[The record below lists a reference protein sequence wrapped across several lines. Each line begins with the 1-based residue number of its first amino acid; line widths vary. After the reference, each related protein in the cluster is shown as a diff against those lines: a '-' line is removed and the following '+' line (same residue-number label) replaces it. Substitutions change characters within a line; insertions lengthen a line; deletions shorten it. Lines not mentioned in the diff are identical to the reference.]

1 MRKFVLAILLV
12 VFAPPICTAA
22 GTWSSASVS
31 NEFGTRNYKLWTPTN
46 YQPGNS
52 IPLVLMLHGC
62 SQNPDDFA
70 AGTQMNWLADQYK
83 FFAVYPEQP
92 SSANGTSCWNWF
104 LPEHQTRAAG
114 EPALLAAIVAQVK
127 SQNSVRPNRVFVAGM
142 SAGAAMSVI
151 MAATYPDVFAGVGA
165 SAGLEFRAANDL
177 TSGLVAQ
184 QIGGPDPNQQGQLAF
199 LQMGSRARKMP
210 TIVFHGSLD
219 PTVNNVNGTQIIAQ
233 WAQTNDLIDDQ
244 IDNNSVDQAADQT
257 LSGTADAPNGLNF
270 TRRIYNDANNRP
282 LLEFW
287 FVEMMRHSWS
297 GGSSAG
303 SYTEP
308 RGPSAS
314 FEMARFFGLNA
325 PATAAEAD
333 INGRIAN
340 RSGKGLNRVR
350 VTLSGGDLTAP
361 LIAQTNPFGYY
372 RFRALPTGANYVL
385 TVDSKQH
392 TFAENSRA
400 ISLNGETTADFISE
414 Q

>member
-1 MRKFVLAILLV
+1 MRKFVLVMSFVL
-12 VFAPPICTAA
+12 FALPVSARA

-31 NEFGTRNYKLWTPTN
+31 NEFGSRAYKLWTPTN
-46 YQPGNS
+46 YQPGNP
-52 IPLVLMLHGC
+52 IPLILMLHGC

-70 AGTQMNWLADQYK
+70 AGTQMNLLADQYK

-114 EPALLAAIVAQVK
+114 EPALLAAVVAQVK
-127 SQNSVRPNRVFVAGM
+127 NQNSVRSNRVFVAGM

-165 SAGLEFRAANDL
+165 SAGLEFQAANDL
-177 TSGLVAQ
+177 TSALLAQ
-184 QIGGPDPNQQGQLAF
+184 QVGGPDPNQQGQLAF
-199 LQMGSRARKMP
+199 AQMSSRARRMP

-219 PTVNNVNGTQIIAQ
+219 ATVNNVNGSQIVEQ

-244 IDNNSVDQAADQT
+244 TDNNSVDAAADQT
-257 LSGTADAPNGLNF
+257 LTGTANVPNGLNF
-270 TRRIYNDANNRP
+270 TRRIYTDANNRA

-287 FVEMMRHSWS
+287 LVDMMRHSWS

-314 FEMARFFGLNA
+314 FEMVRFFGLNA
-325 PATAAEAD
+325 TATAAAAQ
-333 INGRIAN
+333 ISGRITN
-340 RSGKGLNRVR
+340 RRGKGLSRVR
-350 VTLSGGDLTAP
+350 ITLSGGDLTAP
-361 LIAQTNPFGYY
+361 LAAHTNPFGFY
-372 RFRALPTGANYVL
+372 RFRAVPTGASYIL
-385 TVDSKQH
+385 TVDLQRH
-392 TFAENSRA
+392 TFAENARA
-400 ISLNGETTADFISE
+400 VQLSEETTVDFVSE